1 MRNTLAT
8 AVATAATTIE
18 TNMPT
23 VVQRLESVDARLG
36 NPSFAGVGLSSVTN
50 FAASRLDSILSSP
63 RLSSFTGQSSKSTGT
78 AAAVSQPL
86 LADDLEEV
94 GSSAAPLEEEAV
106 ELVMEP
112 ETGHMYPSFI
122 REHGSAAA
130 LQHLMGA
137 GCRSK
142 RLVGKL
148 YSVGLYVNV
157 AEAASLGVQA
167 PGDLVGAECGT
178 TLGIFIESKLI
189 TAARFLDSFDERLR
203 GPMKGAGE
211 LGTYEQ
217 LRAGLSSMPFAPG
230 LDILLC
236 LSKDGRV
243 TAQTGGRVAGE
254 VTSKKLAAA
263 LLDIYLGADP
273 VSPGAKAAIA
283 RGLAEAVH

>member
-8 AVATAATTIE
+8 AVATAASTIE

-94 GSSAAPLEEEAV
+94 GSSTAPLEEEV

-122 REHGSAAA
+122 REHGSATA

-217 LRAGLSSMPFAPG
+217 LRVGLSSMPFAPG

>member
-23 VVQRLESVDARLG
+23 VVQRLESVDARRG

-50 FAASRLDSILSSP
+50 FAASRLDSLLSSP
-63 RLSSFTGQSSKSTGT
+63 RLSSFTGQSRSTGT

-122 REHGSAAA
+122 REHGSATA

-167 PGDLVGAECGT
+167 PGDLMGAECGA

-189 TAARFLDSFDERLR
+189 TAARFLDSFDERLK
-203 GPMKGAGE
+203 GPMKAAGE
-211 LGTYEQ
+211 LATYEQ

-254 VTSKKLAAA
+254 VTSKKLAAS

-283 RGLAEAVH
+283 RGLAGAVH